1 MYTWILRC
9 ISKIQSQFGQIQLAS
24 HTTADK
30 NGIQFLMSTKVKS
43 EQQPC
48 SDGEKGPLLQNH
60 LLPLLAGISPS
71 SPTPYLGSQ
80 PSCRHH
86 PGSSAGQEPWD
97 TQNRPSAGHTPPGNS
112 RYKLRSW
119 NLKSRGHQWGWARAR
134 AHARTHAR
142 THTHTHT
149 HLPFPVIFKMWSA
162 VSDGSGIPV
171 PWNFKIL
178 IWGDIFK
185 ME

>member
-9 ISKIQSQFGQIQLAS
+9 ISKIQSQFGQLQLAS

-30 NGIQFLMSTKVKS
+30 NGIQFLMSTKIKS

-60 LLPLLAGISPS
+60 LLTLLARISPS
-71 SPTPYLGSQ
+71 SPTLYLGSQ
-80 PSCRHH
+80 PSCHHH
-86 PGSSAGQEPWD
+86 PGSSTAQEPRA
-97 TQNRPSAGHTPPGNS
+97 TQNRLSAGHTPPGNT

-119 NLKSRGHQWGWARAR
+119 NLKSGGHQWG
-134 AHARTHAR
+134 RTHAR
-142 THTHTHT
+142 TYTHTR
-149 HLPFPVIFKMWSA
+149 LPFPVIFKMWSA